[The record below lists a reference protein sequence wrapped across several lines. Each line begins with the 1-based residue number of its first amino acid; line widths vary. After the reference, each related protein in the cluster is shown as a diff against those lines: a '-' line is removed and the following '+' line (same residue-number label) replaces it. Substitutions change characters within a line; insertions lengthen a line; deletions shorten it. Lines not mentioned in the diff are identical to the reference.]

1 MKQLGLAPDRRTRP
15 IYALD
20 GAAQTTRLWYDV
32 PMPKL
37 LDRPA
42 QKFVLGRARF
52 AKISAAEGIHLT
64 RDMQRDLE
72 DFDKQGLSAEE
83 RRKRIV
89 QKYGKR
95 G

>member
-1 MKQLGLAPDRRTRP
+1 VLTATR
-15 IYALD
+15 I
-20 GAAQTTRLWYDV
+20 LWYDAHMTKV
-32 PMPKL
+32 
-37 LDRPA
+37 LDKPA

-52 AKISAAEGIHLT
+52 AKISAVEGIHLT
-64 RDMQRDLE
+64 RDMQRDFE

-83 RRKRIV
+83 RRKRIA